1 MYPYTHFHSGTY
13 HMIRIQTPDQNWRR
27 QKAKL
32 KLMFPHLDNGDF
44 YYDYGMKEVMMTN
57 LQAKLGKS
65 REELNILLTQ
75 L

>member
-1 MYPYTHFHSGTY
+1 
-13 HMIRIQTPDQNWRR
+13 MIPIQAPEENWER

-32 KLMFPHLDNGDF
+32 KLMFPHLDDRDLYF
-44 YYDYGMKEVMMTN
+44 DYGKKEVMMTS

-65 REELNILLTQ
+65 REELNALLAQ

>member
-1 MYPYTHFHSGTY
+1 MSPVQS
-13 HMIRIQTPDQNWRR
+13 PDQNWER

-32 KLMFPHLDNGDF
+32 KAMFSHLDDDDLH
-44 YYDYGMKEVMMTN
+44 YDYGMKEVMLTN

-75 L
+75 LEVNCSQ

>member
-1 MYPYTHFHSGTY
+1 MLP
-13 HMIRIQTPDQNWRR
+13 IQTPDQNWRR

-32 KLMFPHLDNGDF
+32 KLMFAHLDNGDF

-57 LQAKLGKS
+57 LQGKLGKS

>member
-1 MYPYTHFHSGTY
+1 
-13 HMIRIQTPDQNWRR
+13 MIPIQTPDQNWKR

-32 KLMFPHLDNGDF
+32 KLMFPHLNNGDL
-44 YYDYGMKEVMMTN
+44 YYDYGKKEVMMTS

-65 REELNILLTQ
+65 REGLNALLTE

>member
-1 MYPYTHFHSGTY
+1 MIYT
-13 HMIRIQTPDQNWRR
+13 QTPDQNWRR

-32 KLMFPHLDNGDF
+32 KLMFAHLDNGDF

-57 LQAKLGKS
+57 LQRKLGKS
-65 REELNILLTQ
+65 REDLNTLLTE

>member
-1 MYPYTHFHSGTY
+1 
-13 HMIRIQTPDQNWRR
+13 MIYLQTPDQNWRR

-32 KLMFPHLDNGDF
+32 KLMFAHLDNDDF
-44 YYDYGMKEVMMTN
+44 YYNYGKKEVMMTN

-65 REELNILLTQ
+65 REGLNALLAQ

>member
-1 MYPYTHFHSGTY
+1 
-13 HMIRIQTPDQNWRR
+13 MIRIQTPDQNWRR

-32 KLMFPHLDNGDF
+32 KLMFPYLDDGDL
-44 YYDYGMKEVMMTN
+44 YYDYGKKEVVMTN

>member
-1 MYPYTHFHSGTY
+1 
-13 HMIRIQTPDQNWRR
+13 MIPIQAPDQNWKR

-32 KLMFPHLDNGDF
+32 KLMFRHLDDDDF

>member
-1 MYPYTHFHSGTY
+1 MD
-13 HMIRIQTPDQNWRR
+13 MIHLQTPDQNWKR

-32 KLMFPHLDNGDF
+32 KLMFSHLDNDDF
-44 YYDYGMKEVMMTN
+44 YYNYGMKEVMMNN

-65 REELNILLTQ
+65 REGLNALLAQ

>member
-1 MYPYTHFHSGTY
+1 
-13 HMIRIQTPDQNWRR
+13 MISIQTPDLNWRR

-32 KLMFPHLDNGDF
+32 KLMFPHLDSGDF
-44 YYDYGMKEVMMTN
+44 YYDYGMKDVMMTN

-65 REELNILLTQ
+65 REELNILLKQ

>member
-1 MYPYTHFHSGTY
+1 
-13 HMIRIQTPDQNWRR
+13 
-27 QKAKL
+27 
-32 KLMFPHLDNGDF
+32 MFAHLDNGDF

>member
-1 MYPYTHFHSGTY
+1 MKHTHNPEQLWK
-13 HMIRIQTPDQNWRR
+13 I

-32 KLMFPHLDNGDF
+32 KLIFRHLDGDDF
-44 YYDYGMKEVMMTN
+44 EYDYGMKEVMMTN

-65 REELNILLTQ
+65 RKELNELLAQ